1 MNIGDRVK
9 RLRIEKGMTQEQL
22 ADKLG
27 YKSKSSV
34 THIENGRDIPRSLVV
49 RLADILGTSPAY
61 LMGWEEQTPD
71 ESIPEHITTSPVP
84 EGTEDEWLEKL
95 LKLNEDELL
104 ELRNYI
110 RYLWYKRDHAA
121 DLG

>member
-61 LMGWEEQTPD
+61 LMGWEEQTPA
-71 ESIPEHITTSPVP
+71 ESVSEHITTPPVP

-95 LKLNEDELL
+95 LKLDKSELI
-104 ELRNYI
+104 ELRNYL
-110 RYLWYKRDHAA
+110 RYLRYKRDHAA